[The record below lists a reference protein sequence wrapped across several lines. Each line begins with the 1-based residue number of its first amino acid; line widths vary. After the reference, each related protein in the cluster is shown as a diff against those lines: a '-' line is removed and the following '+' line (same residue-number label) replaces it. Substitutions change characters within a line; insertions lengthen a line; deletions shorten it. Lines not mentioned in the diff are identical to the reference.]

1 VSFFRFFTL
10 LAFTIPC
17 ATILHAQLPHP
28 DLKTIFPQGLQA
40 GTSTEIS
47 IGGTELE
54 ETTTL
59 RFSHPGL
66 TAEPITLPATDL
78 YPAKANPL
86 RYRITAAPDIPSG
99 IYEVSAQTRLGL
111 TAPRAFVVS
120 HLPEKQHGTNHS
132 PETAEDLP
140 LDTIINGH
148 VDNAAID
155 HYKLTL
161 AQDQT
166 IHLHCQAQAI
176 DSRLDPTLIIISPA
190 GTELA
195 RANDLSP
202 LDRDA
207 ALTFKAPAAGT
218 YLLKVHD
225 FIFTGGGEHPYRLL
239 ASTQPIPHSSET
251 LLPAQALPQDIPL
264 TLSKTPIHHSFEAN
278 KDQPL
283 WIELLSAR
291 LANPSDS
298 LLIIE
303 QVTTD
308 QNGTPQYKEVASNDD
323 FPLPSGGHHF
333 TLRTADSAI
342 RFDPPADGKY
352 RLTLLNQFSH
362 PAPAK
367 LRIHPPSPGY
377 RLIAMPWHS
386 HQKDNI
392 LPRQTAL
399 IRQGGTARIQLFV
412 IHESGFDEPITLSIE
427 NLPPGIDFQPKTI
440 APHETSATLILTS
453 QADTPPANTFLTIK
467 GTTTGK
473 QTLAQPATSSWHVGN
488 WDDERHHTRP
498 AQLLP
503 LSITDAE
510 KAPLVLTPA
519 TTSFTP
525 KVGETLEIPFTLAKN
540 AEIKGDITL
549 TLNNFPHSKPPQL
562 KIKPDATEGTFTLA
576 LTPSNELKVAPNQ
589 THHFTLQADF
599 TLSHQNNLPA
609 LERSKADLKRLE
621 DLEKS
626 LNAESKAIPPALTEA
641 KKKAADQLRQQTELS
656 KPRDLTHSVHSPLL
670 TLTIAP

>member
-1 VSFFRFFTL
+1 MSLFRFFKILT
-10 LAFTIPC
+10 FTIPC
-17 ATILHAQLPHP
+17 STILHAQLPNP
-28 DLKTIFPQGLQA
+28 DLKTIFPQGIQA
-40 GTSTEIS
+40 GSATEVT

-66 TAEPITLPATDL
+66 TAEPITLPATD
-78 YPAKANPL
+78 YVPAKPNPL
-86 RYRITAAPDIPSG
+86 RYRIIAAPDLPSG

-120 HLPEKQHGTNHS
+120 HLPEKNHGTNHS

-161 AQDQT
+161 TQDQT

-176 DSRLDPTLIIISPA
+176 DSRLDPTLVLISPDGA
-190 GTELA
+190 EVA
-195 RANDLSP
+195 RANDQSP

-207 ALTFKAPAAGT
+207 ALTFKAPSTGT

-225 FIFTGGGEHPYRLL
+225 FTFTGGGEHPYRLL
-239 ASTQPIPHSSET
+239 ASTKAIPHSPNP
-251 LLPAQALPQDIPL
+251 LLPTQTHPQDISL
-264 TLSKTPIHHSFEAN
+264 TLSKTPVHHSFDAK

-323 FPLPSGGHHF
+323 FPLPSGGRHF
-333 TLRTADSAI
+333 PIRTADSAI
-342 RFDPPADGKY
+342 RFAPPADGSY

-362 PAPAK
+362 SAPAK
-367 LRIHPPSPGY
+367 LRILSLASGY
-377 RLIAMPWHS
+377 RLIAVPWHS
-386 HQKDNI
+386 HQKDKI
-392 LPRQTAL
+392 LPRQTTI

-412 IHESGFDEPITLSIE
+412 MRESGFDEPIALAIE
-427 NLPPGIDFQPKTI
+427 NLPPGVDFQPKTI
-440 APHETSATLILTS
+440 APHETSTTLILTS
-453 QADTPPANTFLTIK
+453 QADTPSANTFLTIK
-467 GTTTGK
+467 GTTNGK
-473 QTLAQPATSSWHVGN
+473 ETVAQAATSSWHVGN
-488 WDDERHHTRP
+488 WDVERHHTRL
-498 AQLLP
+498 AQLIP
-503 LSITDAE
+503 LSIIHAE
-510 KAPLVLTPA
+510 KAPLILTPSS
-519 TTSFTP
+519 SFTH
-525 KVGETLEIPFTLAKN
+525 KIGETLEIPFTLTKN
-540 AEIKGDITL
+540 AEIKGDITVTL
-549 TLNNFPHSKPPQL
+549 TNFPHSKPPQL
-562 KIKPDATEGTFTLA
+562 KIKPDATEGKFTLV
-576 LTPSNELKVAPNQ
+576 LTPSNELKIGPKQ
-589 THHFTLQADF
+589 THHFTLQANL

-609 LERSKADLKRLE
+609 LERAKADLKRLE
-621 DLEKS
+621 NLETS
-626 LNAESKAIPPALTEA
+626 LKAESKPIPPALTEA
-641 KKKAADQLRQQTELS
+641 KRKAAENLRQQTEQS
-656 KPRDLTHSVHSPLL
+656 KPRDLTHSIHSPLI